1 MLKYHL
7 ITLIL
12 LVGGCS
18 TDPDIVCENWSVEE
32 RTYMAGIGGLVTRPV
47 KKCNKWIVRPAPS
60 Q

>member
-18 TDPDIVCENWSVEE
+18 TDPDIVCEDWSVEE

-47 KKCNKWIVRPAPS
+47 KKCNK
-60 Q
+60 